1 MEVDYEESPPTPQ
14 ASFRRV
20 LHHMAVKLDDER
32 RAVLVSRLQGFYL
45 QEFDEGLS
53 AFRAEQVLDFFL
65 NALGPQVYNQAV
77 QDARGFMLRV
87 LDDIDGEV
95 HEPESS

>member
-14 ASFRRV
+14 ASIRRV

-45 QEFDEGLS
+45 QEFD
-53 AFRAEQVLDFFL
+53 
-65 NALGPQVYNQAV
+65 
-77 QDARGFMLRV
+77 
-87 LDDIDGEV
+87 
-95 HEPESS
+95 

>member
-1 MEVDYEESPPTPQ
+1 
-14 ASFRRV
+14 
-20 LHHMAVKLDDER
+20 MAVKLDDAR
-32 RAVLVSRLQGFYL
+32 RDTLISRFQGFYL
-45 QEFDEGLS
+45 QEFDEELS

-65 NALGPQVYNQAV
+65 DSLGPQVYNQAV

>member
-1 MEVDYEESPPTPQ
+1 
-14 ASFRRV
+14 
-20 LHHMAVKLDDER
+20 MAVELDQTR
-32 RAVLVSRLQGFYL
+32 REVLVSRLQGFYQ
-45 QEFDEGLS
+45 QEFDEDLS

-65 NALGPQVYNQAV
+65 DALGPHLYNQAV
-77 QDARGFMLRV
+77 QDARGFMLRA

>member
-1 MEVDYEESPPTPQ
+1 
-14 ASFRRV
+14 
-20 LHHMAVKLDDER
+20 MAVKLDDER
-32 RAVLVSRLQGFYL
+32 RAVLVSRLQDFYL
-45 QEFDEGLS
+45 
-53 AFRAEQVLDFFL
+53 QVLDFFL
-65 NALGPQVYNQAV
+65 NALGPQVYNQAA

>member
-1 MEVDYEESPPTPQ
+1 ME
-14 ASFRRV
+14 
-20 LHHMAVKLDDER
+20 
-32 RAVLVSRLQGFYL
+32 
-45 QEFDEGLS
+45 EFDEDLS

-65 NALGPQVYNQAV
+65 DALGPHLYNQAV
-77 QDARGFMLRV
+77 QDARGFMLRA